1 MRTRELWINRMSR
14 TATFASL
21 FNCSSQSK
29 DTYKERH
36 ITLHATVLHFGLL
49 HKRMCMRSAEFIKTK
64 RICNSCKSNG
74 SAARWLGRARRL
86 CVFVATSHTVRS
98 MLAAIS
104 SAHSL
109 YCYASICFGCF
120 GNVAYA
126 PVISHCC
133 YCSCLLQRL
142 WLLLLLFHQIN
153 FFGRLFCFC
162 FSIWFSYY
170 AILCISHRTYLG
182 VRPSR
187 NRNSQMFFFSLF
199 LLRFMPIG
207 LKIPKAHT
215 HHRYRWYIA
224 RICFVSLY
232 LI

>member
-21 FNCSSQSK
+21 FNCNSQSK

-104 SAHSL
+104 SAHLLCL
-109 YCYASICFGCF
+109 YLFRLLWQCGLCARD
-120 GNVAYA
+120 
-126 PVISHCC
+126 IS
-133 YCSCLLQRL
+133 
-142 WLLLLLFHQIN
+142 LLLLLLPTAAAVIVVAVISSNKFLRSSVLFLFFYLIQLLCYTLYLSSYI
-153 FFGRLFCFC
+153 FGR
-162 FSIWFSYY
+162 
-170 AILCISHRTYLG
+170 
-182 VRPSR
+182 
-187 NRNSQMFFFSLF
+187 
-199 LLRFMPIG
+199 
-207 LKIPKAHT
+207 
-215 HHRYRWYIA
+215 
-224 RICFVSLY
+224 
-232 LI
+232 